1 MEECASADRSRVC
14 KISQLIKRIYLGSI
28 KLDSIHFML
37 LGAPNSWDVRRVG
50 SGDRACSDCS
60 NLGKSR

>member
-14 KISQLIKRIYLGSI
+14 KISQLIKRIYLGSA
-28 KLDSIHFML
+28 KLDLIHYIL